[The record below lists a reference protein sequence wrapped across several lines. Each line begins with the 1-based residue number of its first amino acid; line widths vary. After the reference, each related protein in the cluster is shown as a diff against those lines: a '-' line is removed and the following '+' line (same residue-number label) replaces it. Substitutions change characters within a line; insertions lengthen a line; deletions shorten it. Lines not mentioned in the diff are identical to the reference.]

1 MQKIDLFIL
10 KYIQIYNMDNRI
22 PITLPDFLNTNILDS
37 FIEKSL
43 NKKIEF
49 NCSLPPPTPLYYS
62 INSMV
67 ENYGYDTMKNI
78 FQDTI
83 GKAISFYKKQ
93 TTEYIMYHSPKY
105 SFWIFVLKDD
115 KIILTYPKF
124 NHQNRNI
131 YEF

>member
-1 MQKIDLFIL
+1 
-10 KYIQIYNMDNRI
+10 MDKRT
-22 PITLPDFLNTNILDS
+22 PINLPDFLNTVILDS

-43 NKKIEF
+43 NRKIEF
-49 NCSLPPPTPLYYS
+49 NCSQPPPTPLYYS
-62 INSMV
+62 INLLV
-67 ENYGYDTMKNI
+67 ENYGYDTMKNM

-93 TTEYIMYHSPKY
+93 STEYIMYHSPKS

-115 KIILTYPKF
+115 KIILTYPK
-124 NHQNRNI
+124 QSQTNRNV

>member
-1 MQKIDLFIL
+1 MEKRA
-10 KYIQIYNMDNRI
+10 QIN
-22 PITLPDFLNTNILDS
+22 LPDFLNIDILES
-37 FIEKSL
+37 LIEKSL
-43 NKKIEF
+43 NKKVEF
-49 NCSLPPPTPLYYS
+49 SCSIPPPTPLYYS

-93 TTEYIMYHSPKY
+93 STEYIMYHSPKY

-115 KIILTYPKF
+115 KIILTYPRF
-124 NHQNRNI
+124 NQPNRNV